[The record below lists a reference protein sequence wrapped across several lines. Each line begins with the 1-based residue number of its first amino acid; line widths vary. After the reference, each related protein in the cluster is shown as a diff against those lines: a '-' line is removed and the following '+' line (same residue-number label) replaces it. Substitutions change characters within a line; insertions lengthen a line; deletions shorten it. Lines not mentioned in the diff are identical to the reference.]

1 MNDFKRIENFIKK
14 VPKSELHLH
23 IEGSLEPELMFKLS
37 KRNKV
42 EIPFK
47 SIEEIKS
54 AYNFSNLDSFL
65 KIYYEGS
72 NVLISEE
79 DFFDLTWE
87 YILRCKQDN
96 IVHAEIFFDPQSH
109 TERGIEF
116 NTVLSGIHKA
126 LEKANSELG
135 ITSKIIMCFLRH
147 LDEEPCFQVLKEATK
162 HKDKIIGVGLDSSE
176 KGNPPQKFKNLFE
189 AAIKEGFLTVAH
201 AGEEG
206 PPEYIWDSLNLLKAN
221 SEFNITSKIIMCFL
235 RHLEEEPCFEI
246 LNQAAKHK
254 DKIIA
259 VGLDSSEKGNPPQK
273 FKNLFEKAIQE
284 GFLTVAHAGEEGPP
298 EYIWDSL
305 KLLKVKRID
314 HGVQCLKDSKLVD
327 LLKKNQ
333 TPLTVCPLSNIK
345 LCVFDRL
352 ENHNL
357 KKMLD
362 RGLRV
367 MVNSDDPAYFG
378 GYLNT
383 NLVETSK
390 ALNLS
395 LEDVKVLIKNSFKSS
410 FLDENSKKTWLS
422 KI

>member
-1 MNDFKRIENFIKK
+1 MKNTKDIINYINKI
-14 VPKSELHLH
+14 PKSELHLH

-37 KRNKV
+37 KRNKI

-65 KIYYEGS
+65 KIYYQGS
-72 NVLISEE
+72 NVLITEE

-96 IVHAEIFFDPQSH
+96 IVHTEIFFDPQSH
-109 TERGIEF
+109 TERGIKF
-116 NTVLSGIHKA
+116 NTIINGIDKA
-126 LEKANSELG
+126 LKKANSEFG

-147 LDEEPCFQVLKEATK
+147 LEEESCFDILKQALN
-162 HKDKIIGVGLDSSE
+162 HKDKIVGVGLDSSE

-189 AAIKEGFLTVAH
+189 AAIKEDFVTVAH

-206 PPEYIWDSLNLLKAN
+206 PPEYIWDSLNLLK
-221 SEFNITSKIIMCFL
+221 
-235 RHLEEEPCFEI
+235 
-246 LNQAAKHK
+246 
-254 DKIIA
+254 
-259 VGLDSSEKGNPPQK
+259 
-273 FKNLFEKAIQE
+273 
-284 GFLTVAHAGEEGPP
+284 
-298 EYIWDSL
+298 
-305 KLLKVKRID
+305 VKRID
-314 HGVQCLKDSKLVD
+314 HGVQCLKDKKLVET
-327 LLKKNQ
+327 LIKKNI
-333 TPLTVCPLSNIK
+333 PLTVCPLSNIK
-345 LCVFDRL
+345 LCVFDKL

-362 RGLRV
+362 KGLRV

-383 NLVETSK
+383 NLIETTK

-395 LEDVKVLIKNSFKSS
+395 LEDVKILIQNSFKSS
-410 FLDENSKKTWLS
+410 FLDESTKNSWLS